1 MATRTET
8 IHRAIEVLQR
18 LSDLVSERREEIARG
33 ADLSVP
39 QWRVLEE
46 VATEHFMPS
55 LFARRRAVSPAAVS
69 KLIRGLLERKLIRAT
84 IADGDRRQRNYELT
98 AAGRRTLDRVRAS
111 REQAIDAIWRDLP
124 VSELN
129 RFAVFG
135 DTLATRLE
143 ALLDS
148 PPR

>member
-8 IHRAIEVLQR
+8 THRAIEVLQR

-46 VATEHFMPS
+46 IATEHFMPS

-84 IADGDRRQRNYELT
+84 IADGDRRQRTYELT
-98 AAGRRTLDRVRAS
+98 AAGRRTLDGI
-111 REQAIDAIWRDLP
+111 RETRGRAIDAIWRDLP

-135 DTLATRLE
+135 ETLATRLE
-143 ALLDS
+143 ALLGVEV
-148 PPR
+148 